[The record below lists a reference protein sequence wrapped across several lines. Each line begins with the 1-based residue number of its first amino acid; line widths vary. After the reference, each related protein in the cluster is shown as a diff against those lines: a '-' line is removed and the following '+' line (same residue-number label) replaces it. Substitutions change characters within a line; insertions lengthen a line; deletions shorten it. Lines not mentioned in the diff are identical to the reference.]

1 MDDSR
6 SFTSWEVDWAAS
18 NPYEFDEDSTETMTI
33 AELTKAQQNREIKLA
48 EIKSQGE
55 AREKELS
62 DDLPFGDVPK
72 TSGPAKTVPKGSFN
86 F

>member
-1 MDDSR
+1 M
-6 SFTSWEVDWAAS
+6 
-18 NPYEFDEDSTETMTI
+18 
-33 AELTKAQQNREIKLA
+33 AELTKAQQDREVKLA

-55 AREKELS
+55 QRTKELS
-62 DDLPFGDVPK
+62 DDLPFGDAPK